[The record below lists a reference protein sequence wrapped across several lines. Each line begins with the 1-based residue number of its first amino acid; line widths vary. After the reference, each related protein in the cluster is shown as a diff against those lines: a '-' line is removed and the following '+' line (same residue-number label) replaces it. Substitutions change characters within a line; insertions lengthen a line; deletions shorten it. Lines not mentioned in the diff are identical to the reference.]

1 MSVHST
7 AIPLPG
13 LRTGDGPPA
22 DPDYAGDLTLLARHL
37 TPTEAHMLCA
47 RLQACGI
54 PAEACDTN
62 TVQTHSLLA
71 PALGG
76 ASLRV
81 PERYVDEARALMAA
95 LERGDFALDE
105 DFGADPDAELDPDP
119 EA

>member
-1 MSVHST
+1 MT
-7 AIPLPG
+7 LPSLSLSWPAWSASG
-13 LRTGDGPPA
+13 GPSEPEA
-22 DPDYAGDLTLLARHL
+22 DPPYAGDLALLARHL

-54 PAEACDTN
+54 PAEACDTEM
-62 TVQTHSLLA
+62 VQTHSLLS

-81 PERYVDEARALMAA
+81 PERYLGEARELLAA

-105 DFGADPDAELDPDP
+105 DFGGG
-119 EA
+119 EAG